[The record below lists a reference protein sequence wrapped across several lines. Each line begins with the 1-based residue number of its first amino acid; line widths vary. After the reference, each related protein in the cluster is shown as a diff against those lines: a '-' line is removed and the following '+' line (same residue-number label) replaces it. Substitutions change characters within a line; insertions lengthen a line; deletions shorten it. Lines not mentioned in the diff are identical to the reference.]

1 MRMWGRL
8 VSAPVLCLAM
18 SLAGCAAS
26 DKPAPVVRP
35 VLGNPPAVLH
45 RDCPD
50 PGVTEM
56 VEVNDAIANVT
67 AARLWAVC
75 WKSRAR
81 GWDAFWSSV
90 SKGLR

>member
-1 MRMWGRL
+1 MRRWGKPA
-8 VSAPVLCLAM
+8 SALVLCLAM
-18 SLAGCAAS
+18 LLAGCAAS

-35 VLGNPPAVLH
+35 VLRAPAVLH